1 MTKTIDASPTKEFFI
16 DMLTRDIALD
26 RSLLDLIDNSVDAA
40 RENNIENAWIK
51 IYFKDGNFVIHDN
64 CGGMDIYSAQ
74 NYAFRFG
81 RPKNNPATPN
91 SVGQFGVGMKRT
103 LFKLGKKFKVYSK
116 KKGEAFSID
125 IDVDKWKVD
134 DKDWTFNIEF
144 NDAIEVNNGETKI
157 IVSDIYP
164 DISEQLSLQ
173 TFINSLSQE
182 ISSAHFMSINS
193 GLNVYINDEKVSN
206 YHLTLLHSDELG
218 VYSKEFNI
226 DNVSVKITAGISER
240 KLEAGGWYI
249 VCNGRLVES
258 ANQNRIT
265 GWQLDGIPKYHPDY
279 AFFRGVVEFNCEDS
293 SKLPWTTTKT
303 GVDRDNSI
311 YRVALNYMKIAMRPI
326 ISFLRERAK
335 EDMQFKN
342 GLLDSK
348 PLNESIGHATHVQ
361 LNVIEASDVFERP
374 PAAERKDMPEVATIQ
389 YTVLASDIE
398 KAKLS
403 LNVSTNKEVGEETF
417 NYYMSYE
424 CKNG

>member
-1 MTKTIDASPTKEFFI
+1 MSKTIDASPTKEFFI

-40 RENNIENAWIK
+40 RENKIDNAWIK
-51 IYFKDGNFVIHDN
+51 IYFKNNQFVIHDN
-64 CGGMDIYSAQ
+64 CGGMDIFSAQ

-81 RPKNNPATPN
+81 RPNEKKITPN

-103 LFKLGKKFKVYSK
+103 LFKLGKKFKVFSK
-116 KKGEAFSID
+116 KGTDSFSID
-125 IDVDKWKVD
+125 IDVDEWKVD

-144 NDAIEVNNGETKI
+144 NDAGEVKNGETKI
-157 IVSDIYP
+157 IVSDLYSEIA
-164 DISEQLSLQ
+164 EQLNLD

-193 GLNVYINDEKVSN
+193 GVNIYINDEKVST
-206 YHLTLLHSDELG
+206 YQLTLLNSDKLG

-226 DNVSVKITAGISER
+226 EDVSVKITAGISER
-240 KLEAGGWYI
+240 RLEAGGWYI

-265 GWQLDGIPKYHPDY
+265 GWQLDGVPKYHPDY
-279 AFFRGVVEFNCEDS
+279 AFFRGIVEFNCEDS
-293 SKLPWTTTKT
+293 GRLPWTTTKT
-303 GVDRDNSI
+303 GVDRDNPV
-311 YRVALNYMKIAMRPI
+311 YRVALNYMKVAMRPI

-335 EDMQFKN
+335 EDMHFKN
-342 GLLDSK
+342 GLLDYK
-348 PLNESIGHATHVQ
+348 PLNETIDHATHVQ
-361 LNVIEASDVFERP
+361 LNAVPPSDSFVRP
-374 PAAERKDMPEVATIQ
+374 AAAERKDMPEVATIQ
-389 YTVLASDIE
+389 YTVLVAEIE